1 MRMTFFEEKSEERN
15 EVIFCK
21 VKDWRKECSFIFK
34 DLKGRKRGKSM
45 KFKRIYIEITNICNL
60 SCSFC
65 SKVENKPDPK
75 VEAMLD
81 EVQYE
86 AIKHSL
92 VLELKEGREWD

>member
-1 MRMTFFEEKSEERN
+1 MARVVANTAM
-15 EVIFCK
+15 
-21 VKDWRKECSFIFK
+21 D
-34 DLKGRKRGKSM
+34 
-45 KFKRIYIEITNICNL
+45 NIIRSSDN
-60 SCSFC
+60 FC